1 MFWCL
6 PLAAT
11 VLVVLTMWE
20 QADSRRRRAF
30 SRPVEV
36 NKRRLV
42 GRPYQFE
49 LYDSKNRTVRL
60 ARYLGRHRIELVF
73 VKHGGD
79 ATRDPV
85 VVAVRK
91 LMATRPNPG
100 LLLVVSPEL
109 PQSLRVPAGDPPRS
123 EMVLL
128 SDAGGRRGQ
137 LPGGAADAWGV
148 SSPDGSVK
156 QTRWFTIDRAGQVAW
171 HAGRPLAG
179 ETESPLD
186 GAGGRKRT
194 GSE

>member
-20 QADSRRRRAF
+20 QADSRRRRTF
-30 SRPVEV
+30 SRPMEV
-36 NKRRLV
+36 IKRRLV

-85 VVAVRK
+85 VVAGRQ
-91 LMATRPNPG
+91 LMAPRPNPG
-100 LLLVVSPEL
+100 FLLVVSPEL
-109 PQSLRVPAGDPPRS
+109 PQSLRVPTGDPPRS

-194 GSE
+194 GGE